1 MIKEIDGVTY
11 INEKAD
17 YMLFVMAEDGTAYLT
32 VGNRHEPLENV
43 AFFRSGPFKEI
54 PDSRIKLPYITEA
67 DAPNCLPHGYVDDGT
82 QNRAWVCN
90 NDEWLGAF
98 KLNNDRKK
106 EENNG

>member
-82 QNRAWVCN
+82 QNRAWVFN
-90 NDEWLGAF
+90 ADEWLGAF